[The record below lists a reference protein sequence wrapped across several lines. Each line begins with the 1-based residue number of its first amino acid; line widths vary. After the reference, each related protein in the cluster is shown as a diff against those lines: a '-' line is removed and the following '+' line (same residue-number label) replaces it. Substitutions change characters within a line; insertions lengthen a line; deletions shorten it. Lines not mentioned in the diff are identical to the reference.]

1 MDRFIYKLYYSVF
14 MGLEVG
20 IGTSICLVT
29 DSYNEN
35 KVMVIYCVEYVELMT
50 NDYKLKRSS

>member
-1 MDRFIYKLYYSVF
+1 MDRFIYRLYYLAF

-29 DSYNEN
+29 DSYNAN
-35 KVMVIYCVEYVELMT
+35 KVMIIYYVEYVELML